1 MSRSTRRQEKSGDR
15 LGIITSVI
23 EVLDADGEDSDIL
36 RKLRR
41 RLSILSVSRMTS
53 TSPASDETDF
63 RYRYL
68 CNYAETVPTVRRS
81 CGARRRAST
90 TGCTAPWECTAP
102 GCTCCST
109 PDRLELGVTPSRG
122 GYAAFRRT
130 LGWFRSFGIRLYDEH
145 GTATKRLRE
154 AECEH
159 IGLSPILLS
168 VFDLGTLRKAEL
180 LVETQS
186 HSYKLGILRKG
197 HILIIA
203 RWETGQ
209 DFGIRTLSLQIALY
223 G

>member
-1 MSRSTRRQEKSGDR
+1 MSRSTKRQEESGDR

-68 CNYAETVPTVRRS
+68 RDYAEMTPTVRRS

-90 TGCTAPWECTAP
+90 KGCTAPWECTAP

-109 PDRLELGVTPSRG
+109 PGRLGLELTLPRG
-122 GYAAFRRT
+122 GYAAFRKT
-130 LGWFRSFGIRLYDEH
+130 LDWFRNSAIRLYDEH
-145 GTATKRLRE
+145 RTAQKRLRE

-159 IGLSPILLS
+159 IGLSPIILS
-168 VFDLGTLRKAEL
+168 VFDLGALRKAEL
-180 LVETQS
+180 LMETQS
-186 HSYKLGILRKG
+186 HFYKLGILRKG
-197 HILIIA
+197 HILIVT
-203 RWETGQ
+203 RRETGQ
-209 DFGIRTLSLQIALY
+209 DFRIRTLSL
-223 G
+223 

>member
-1 MSRSTRRQEKSGDR
+1 M
-15 LGIITSVI
+15 
-23 EVLDADGEDSDIL
+23 
-36 RKLRR
+36 
-41 RLSILSVSRMTS
+41 
-53 TSPASDETDF
+53 
-63 RYRYL
+63 
-68 CNYAETVPTVRRS
+68 
-81 CGARRRAST
+81 
-90 TGCTAPWECTAP
+90 
-102 GCTCCST
+102 
-109 PDRLELGVTPSRG
+109 
-122 GYAAFRRT
+122 
-130 LGWFRSFGIRLYDEH
+130 IRLYDEH
-145 GTATKRLRE
+145 KIAQKRLRE

-186 HSYKLGILRKG
+186 HSYKLGILRKA